1 MCAIREPEKHARS
14 ARGTT
19 AAGEGGS
26 DGGTVVGVNTAT
38 APTSLHTLA
47 RPVWR
52 GKMHS
57 WTFFAS
63 IPAGIALIVLAQ
75 GAAATVGAAIYS
87 ATLLLLFGTSAAY
100 HRLAQSERARS
111 IMQRLDHSMI
121 YLLIAGTYVPLCLV
135 AMPRSW
141 GIPMLAIIGTLAAIG
156 VVLKLAFFHG
166 ARYVSHSLYV
176 VMGWVAIVAVPV
188 LIDSLTTVQ
197 FALIVAGGVAY
208 TIGMPVLLTRR
219 PNPWPTTFG
228 YHEVWHLLTVIAAGL
243 HFAAVADVLA

>member
-1 MCAIREPEKHARS
+1 VVEVSTASIPNPHHRS
-14 ARGTT
+14 
-19 AAGEGGS
+19 
-26 DGGTVVGVNTAT
+26 
-38 APTSLHTLA
+38 A

-52 GKMHS
+52 GKMHA

-63 IPAGIALIVLAQ
+63 IPAGIALIWLAD
-75 GAAATVGAAIYS
+75 GTAATVGAAIYS

-100 HRLAQSERARS
+100 HRLAQSERART

-135 AMPRSW
+135 AMPPSW
-141 GIPMLAIIGTLAAIG
+141 GIPMLAIIGSLALIG

-176 VMGWVAIVAVPV
+176 VMGWVAIVAMPV
-188 LIDSLTTVQ
+188 LLDSLS
-197 FALIVAGGVAY
+197 ALQMGLIIAGGVAY

-219 PNPWPTTFG
+219 PNPWPSTFG

>member
-1 MCAIREPEKHARS
+1 VVEVSTASIPNPHHRS
-14 ARGTT
+14 
-19 AAGEGGS
+19 
-26 DGGTVVGVNTAT
+26 
-38 APTSLHTLA
+38 A

-52 GKMHS
+52 GKMHA

-63 IPAGIALIVLAQ
+63 IPAGIALIWLAD
-75 GAAATVGAAIYS
+75 GVAATVGAAIYS

-100 HRLAQSERARS
+100 HRLAQSERART

-135 AMPRSW
+135 AMPPSW
-141 GIPMLAIIGTLAAIG
+141 GIPMLAIIGSLALIG

-176 VMGWVAIVAVPV
+176 VMGWVAIVAMPV
-188 LIDSLTTVQ
+188 LLDSLS
-197 FALIVAGGVAY
+197 ALQMGLIIAGGVAY